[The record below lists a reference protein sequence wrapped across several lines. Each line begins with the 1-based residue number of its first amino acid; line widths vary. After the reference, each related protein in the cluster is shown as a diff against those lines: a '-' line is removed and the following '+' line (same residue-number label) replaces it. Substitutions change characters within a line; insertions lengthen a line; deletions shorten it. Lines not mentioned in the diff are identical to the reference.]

1 MISSKA
7 KRLKMLFHATRGAHS
22 GHFAVSRF
30 PVSRL
35 LLGGL
40 DETREALKQSLAM
53 LVGGMLLET
62 RWFIIKQDHI

>member
-1 MISSKA
+1 MIPSKA

-22 GHFAVSRF
+22 GQFAASRF

-40 DETREALKQSLAM
+40 DETGEALKQSLAV

-62 RWFIIKQDHI
+62 GWSIIKQVHI